1 MKPFQQMPS
10 YSKWKSESSAVFALR
25 SSDKLLKQ
33 IDGLVRLYHQKPE
46 SQLEIS
52 YQLYRATS
60 YWMKHVG
67 GKVKGSERRFEA
79 IENLHQFIE
88 AEFRRIFDVDPQD
101 MDQLLT
107 LVFGKP
113 VHVAYDDGEVF
124 NEGRTVA
131 YLVDEG
137 LRRNH
142 KLVFRKGL
150 AYRRGKEGLLLYD
163 TTDEVGKDGPGEAI
177 FVMDRDG
184 KVYTGSYAKS
194 EFHHSSFLA
203 GGWSMSAGVMKI
215 TRGQIE
221 SVCPDSGHYQ
231 PGKQQMLN
239 LVERLKTYNVNLQKL
254 TVKLFSYETDGPY
267 KGQPKMKAGNYV
279 WDSSRGDVF
288 LSRR

>member
-10 YSKWKSESSAVFALR
+10 YSKWKSESSAIFALR

-33 IDGLVRLYHQKPE
+33 IDGLVKLYHQKPE
-46 SQLEIS
+46 SQLEVS

-60 YWMKHVG
+60 YWMKHIG
-67 GKVKGSERRFEA
+67 GKVKGSDRRFEA
-79 IENLHQFIE
+79 IENLHRFIG
-88 AEFRRIFDVDPQD
+88 AEFQRVFDVDPGD

-124 NEGRTVA
+124 NEARTVA
-131 YLVDEG
+131 YLIDEE
-137 LRRNH
+137 LRRSH

-150 AYRRGKEGLLLYD
+150 AYKRNKQGLVLYD
-163 TTDEVGKDGPGEAI
+163 TKDEQGKDCVGEAI
-177 FVMDRDG
+177 FVMDREG
-184 KVYTGSYAKS
+184 KIYTGSYAKS

-221 SVCPDSGHYQ
+221 TVCPDSGHYQ

-239 LVERLKTYNVNLQKL
+239 VVERLKTYNVDLTKL
-254 TVKLFSYETDGPY
+254 IVKLFSYETEGNF
-267 KGQPKMKAGNYV
+267 KGQAKMKAGKYL
-279 WDSSRGDVF
+279 WDTSRGDVF
-288 LSRR
+288 LNQR